1 MGILVIDLRKTIRI
15 MILLIMAAFVLSVVP
30 ATTLAAEVPGVP
42 IEFSVASGD
51 GYAEL
56 AWSEPTDDG
65 GSAITGYRIY
75 YGMMVDGLSI
85 VEDVTDLHYTF
96 TGLANDQTYYFAVSA
111 LNAEGEGEK
120 SNIIPLTPGGGAP
133 LMTEITVKDY
143 ETFVIIYVG
152 EGIYFDVADDTE
164 TLIVDSV
171 TSTSASMTISWG
183 TQSLTMSE
191 GDTKNVDVDGDGT
204 DDFKITCKT
213 ITSEPAEGFPQT
225 VEFSLTTNIGGSGGG
240 TGGTPGFE
248 LILVLVA
255 VALVLFWQRKRI

>member
-1 MGILVIDLRKTIRI
+1 M
-15 MILLIMAAFVLSVVP
+15 IMATFVLSVIPVSVM
-30 ATTLAAEVPGVP
+30 AAEVPGVP
-42 IEFSVASGD
+42 IGFSVTSGD

-65 GSAITGYRIY
+65 GSVITGYRIY

-85 VEDVTDLHYTF
+85 LEDVTDLHYTY

-120 SNIIPLTPGGGAP
+120 SNIIPVTPGGGAP
-133 LMTEITVKDY
+133 LMTEITVRDY

-152 EGIYFDVADDTE
+152 EGIYFDIADDTE

-171 TSTSASMTISWG
+171 TSTSASMTTSWG

-191 GDTKNVDVDGDGT
+191 GDAKNVDVDGDGT

-213 ITSEPAEGFPQT
+213 ITSEPEEGYPQT
-225 VEFSLTTNIGGSGGG
+225 VEFSLTTDIGGSSG
-240 TGGTPGFE
+240 GGTPGFE
-248 LILVLVA
+248 FVALLAAIGVALILLR
-255 VALVLFWQRKRI
+255 RKL